1 MPRTSSRPLL
11 YVSYAWGDATPEG
24 SQHELVV
31 DELCTALE
39 EQEQIIV
46 GRDKKLLK
54 TGDSIE
60 DFAAEIARGG
70 LVLAVIS
77 RKSLRSHWCMVDE
90 LLQAFRRRNF
100 KANEFGSDV
109 LALILDD
116 ARADLDDLADL
127 IGHWSEAIKKERT
140 LLELADPDRK
150 YSHDSWQSLDQAEEL
165 RARLPDLIRSIRMR
179 AMPRGYD
186 AISREVFSEIR
197 ELVVN
202 RLSEKGLAAKMSP
215 SNMAEEEQAVHE
227 SPASLAPH
235 YLAVVLRRQHQR
247 SGDYS
252 EPMYGWEVYL
262 NKPPD
267 QHYEPL
273 SLQEELG
280 SYLTASADKS
290 DLSASAA
297 GLAAPR
303 TIADLIQAVVDWT
316 LRQKYQ
322 VLIEVFAPLE
332 LLDFDWAHLKVVNP
346 RKAILGPVDLVK
358 TCPFVLRS
366 LARFEDEEFTS
377 AFEWL
382 GQKYAQ
388 LEKGSGRW
396 IAGTDAVSL
405 DKLAEAEMKK
415 NLVAIKRIDPLDA
428 DRISRLQWLESMI
441 STMVPVA
448 LWRRHGCSNSTKKK
462 LLAHLDGYEGMLAG
476 HANGDFVP
484 AGCARLEL
492 LPIYRRNM
500 IADPVVHDFVFL
512 LDHPQRA
519 PGLDALQS
527 PLVSP

>member
-1 MPRTSSRPLL
+1 MVTSALPLV
-11 YVSYAWGDATPEG
+11 YVSYAWGDTTPDGRER
-24 SQHELVV
+24 ELIV
-31 DELCTALE
+31 DELCAALE

-54 TGDSIE
+54 TGDSIQ
-60 DFAAEIARGG
+60 DFAADISRGG

-100 KANEFGSDV
+100 NANEFGSDV

-116 ARADLDDLADL
+116 ARDDLEDLADL
-127 IGHWSEAIKKERT
+127 IGHWSEAIERQRKP
-140 LLELADPDRK
+140 LEVADPDRK
-150 YSHDSWQSLDQAEEL
+150 FSPDSWKRVDQMLEL
-165 RARLPDLIRSIRMR
+165 RGRFSDLIRSLRIR
-179 AMPRGYD
+179 AMPRGYA
-186 AISREVFSEIR
+186 AISREDFGEIR

-227 SPASLAPH
+227 SPASVALH

-303 TIADLIQAVVDWT
+303 TIADLIQAVVDWS
-316 LRQKYQ
+316 LRQKHQ

-346 RKAILGPVDLVK
+346 RKASLGPVDLVK
-358 TCPFVLRS
+358 TCPYVLRS
-366 LARFEDEEFTS
+366 LARFEDEEFAS

-415 NLVAIKRIDPLDA
+415 NLVAIKRIDPLDV
-428 DRISRLQWLESMI
+428 DRFSRLQWLESMI

-448 LWRRHGCSNSTKKK
+448 LWRRHGCSNSTKRR

-484 AGCARLEL
+484 AGCARLER
-492 LPIYRRNM
+492 LPICRRTM

-519 PGLDALQS
+519 PGLDASQS